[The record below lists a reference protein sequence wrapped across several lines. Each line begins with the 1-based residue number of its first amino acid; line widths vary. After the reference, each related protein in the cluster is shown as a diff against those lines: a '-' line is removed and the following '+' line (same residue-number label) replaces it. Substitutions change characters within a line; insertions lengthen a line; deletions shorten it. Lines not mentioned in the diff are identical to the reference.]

1 MDTNMSNDFGEIA
14 KMVVREE
21 MVLEKFDGEQDDPD
35 KVLRERI
42 TLVDGSLVKQEW
54 FDESGNLVETKEV

>member
-1 MDTNMSNDFGEIA
+1 MFGLSTNEFGEIA

-42 TLVDGSLVKQEW
+42 TVVDGAIVKQEV
-54 FDESGNLVETKEV
+54 FDENGELVETKEV